1 VVVGNVVGIAPVAT
15 LVAETPNGLR
25 PATLPNTMLPK

>member
-15 LVAETPNGLR
+15 LDATTPNGLR
-25 PATLPNTMLPK
+25 PATDPYTMLPK